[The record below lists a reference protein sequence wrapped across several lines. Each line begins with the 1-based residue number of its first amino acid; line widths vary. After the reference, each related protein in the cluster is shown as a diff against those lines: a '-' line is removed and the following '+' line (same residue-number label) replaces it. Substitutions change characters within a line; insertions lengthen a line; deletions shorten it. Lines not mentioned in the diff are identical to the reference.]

1 MANRPVTIT
10 GINPSN
16 GSLILTDNGNVSANP
31 SDTVTWLIGPN
42 SGVRSI
48 DAIVDKS
55 LPVDVFFPDP
65 APQANSNNWQGT
77 INPGITSAISETYII
92 NYTDDNGNALRFD
105 PVIQV
110 NPK

>member
-10 GINPSN
+10 GINN
-16 GSLILTDNGNVSANP
+16 DGTLQLTDNGNVSANP
-31 SDTVTWLIGPN
+31 SDTVTWLIGAN
-42 SGVRSI
+42 SGVQSI

-55 LPVDVFFPDP
+55 LPTDVFNPDP
-65 APQANSNNWQGT
+65 TRQPNSTSWQGT
-77 INPGITSAISETYII
+77 INPAINSTVSETYII
-92 NYTDDNGNALRFD
+92 NYTDNNGVPHRFD

>member
-10 GINPSN
+10 GINED
-16 GSLILTDNGNVSANP
+16 GTLILTNNGNVSANP
-31 SDTVTWLIGPN
+31 SDTVTWLIGAN

-48 DAIVDKS
+48 DAVVDKS
-55 LPVDVFFPDP
+55 LPTDVFNPDP
-65 APQANSNNWQGT
+65 SLQPDSSSWQGT
-77 INPGITSAISETYII
+77 INPAISSAISETYII
-92 NYTDDNGNALRFD
+92 NYTDDNGVARRFD